1 VTDADGNYALQIS
14 DTDLTLV
21 VSYIGFVNQEVRVG
35 SQNTLDVVLVEL
47 TELLDEVVVIAY
59 GETERRKFTGSL
71 TNITADDLS
80 QVPQVSPIQMIQG
93 KAAGVLVEDVNGQP
107 GSTGNIVIRG
117 IGTLGDASDPLY
129 VVDGTPTTSLASLN
143 PNDIAS
149 ISILKDAIATS
160 IYGSRAAN
168 GVVLITTKKGKI
180 GKTQFSANVS
190 LGTSGIENPNDFQM
204 MNSSEYVEYYREAY
218 IAMGKNPDDPT
229 SGSYLP
235 QHLPITFS

>member
-1 VTDADGNYALQIS
+1 M
-14 DTDLTLV
+14 
-21 VSYIGFVNQEVRVG
+21 
-35 SQNTLDVVLVEL
+35 LVEQ

-71 TNITADDLS
+71 TTITSDDLS
-80 QVPQVSPIQMIQG
+80 QVPQVSPIQMLQG
-93 KAAGVLVEDVNGQP
+93 RAAGVLVEDINGQP

-117 IGTLGDASDPLY
+117 VGTLGDASAPLY

-143 PNDIAS
+143 PGDIES

-168 GVVLITTKKGKI
+168 GVVLITTKKGAI
-180 GKTQFSANVS
+180 GKTRFSVNVS
-190 LGTSGIENPNDFQM
+190 VGTSGIENPNDFRM

-218 IAMGKNPDDPT
+218 IAMGNDPDDPT

-235 QHLPITFS
+235 ISAASVNTDRL